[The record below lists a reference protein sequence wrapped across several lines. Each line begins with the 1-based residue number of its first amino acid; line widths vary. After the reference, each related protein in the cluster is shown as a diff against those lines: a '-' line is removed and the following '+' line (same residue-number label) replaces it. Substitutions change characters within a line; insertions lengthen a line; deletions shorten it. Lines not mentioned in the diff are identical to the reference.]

1 MERRPGQL
9 GKISKSRTFNIS
21 RFRYHRDGIFF
32 DIAMGVNKYVS
43 EVKTIEHNQQIVF
56 NYLSNFENLATY
68 LNSGLI
74 EKITEK
80 VPQIKITDFES
91 DRDSCKFNITGLGLA
106 EIKIVNRD
114 PFKTIKVESSGGLPL
129 SFTFWIQ
136 LVPIDEYKTKMRLTL
151 HAEMSMMIKM
161 MAGNKLEEGINQL
174 ADTLSKLPYH

>member
-1 MERRPGQL
+1 MAIGA
-9 GKISKSRTFNIS
+9 G
-21 RFRYHRDGIFF
+21 FF
-32 DIAMGVNKYVS
+32 ITTMALNKYVS
-43 EVKTIEHNQQIVF
+43 EVKVIEQNQQVVF
-56 NYLSNFENLATY
+56 NYLSNFENLSTY

-106 EIKIVNRD
+106 EIKIVNRE

-136 LVPIDEYKTKMRLTL
+136 LMPVTEYQTKMRLTL

-161 MAGNKLEEGINQL
+161 MAGSKLQEGINQL
-174 ADTLSKLPYH
+174 ADTLSKLPYQ

>member
-1 MERRPGQL
+1 MGA
-9 GKISKSRTFNIS
+9 G
-21 RFRYHRDGIFF
+21 FF
-32 DIAMGVNKYVS
+32 ITTMALNKYVS
-43 EVKTIEHNQQIVF
+43 EVKVIEHNQQVVF
-56 NYLSNFENLATY
+56 NYLSNFENLSTY

-106 EIKIVNRD
+106 EIKIVNRE

-136 LVPIDEYKTKMRLTL
+136 LMPVNEYKTKMRLTL

-161 MAGNKLEEGINQL
+161 MAGSKLEEGINQL
-174 ADTLSKLPYH
+174 ADTLSKLPYQ